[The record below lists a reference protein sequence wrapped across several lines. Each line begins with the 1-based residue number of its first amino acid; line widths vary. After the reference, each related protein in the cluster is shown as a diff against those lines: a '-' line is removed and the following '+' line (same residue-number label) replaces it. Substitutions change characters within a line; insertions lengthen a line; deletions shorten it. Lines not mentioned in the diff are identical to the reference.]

1 MKVSINMAAESR
13 KRTLEA
19 LERRIQTEQTLI
31 DKKAEALQRR
41 VQTEHNRKE
50 KKSKNAVN
58 EDIKSP
64 IIAPTSN
71 DSSTHLSH
79 PSSDTPN
86 KGNSTLCCLSFFYL
100 INNLFITM

>member
-1 MKVSINMAAESR
+1 MAAESR

-31 DKKAEALQRR
+31 EKKAEALERR

-50 KKSKNAVN
+50 KKNKNAVN

-64 IIAPTSN
+64 IIAPSTSN
-71 DSSTHLSH
+71 DSSVPLSR

-86 KGNSTLCCLSFFYL
+86 KGNSTLCCLSFF
-100 INNLFITM
+100 T